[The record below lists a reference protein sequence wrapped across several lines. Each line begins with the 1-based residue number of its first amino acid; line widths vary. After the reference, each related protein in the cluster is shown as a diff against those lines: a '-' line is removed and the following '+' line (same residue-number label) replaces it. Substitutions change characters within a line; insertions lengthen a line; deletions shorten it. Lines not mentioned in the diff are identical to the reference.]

1 MESVGKFKKVS
12 YEEWRKTIRSM
23 SDGITEEGILDLYD
37 GIKLPQRATAGSA
50 GYDLYSPIW
59 IELAPGED
67 AVFPLGIRCK
77 IDNGWFLGIFP
88 RSGLGF
94 KYYLR
99 LANSIGVIDADYV
112 NSDNEGH
119 IMMKVRNESND
130 KTIAINRGDAI
141 AQGIFLPF
149 GITKDDNATG
159 VRNGGFGSTGGAL

>member
-1 MESVGKFKKVS
+1 LNQVGKFSKVS
-12 YEEWRKTIRSM
+12 YNQWSAAIKSQTDAIAEEAI
-23 SDGITEEGILDLYD
+23 IDLYNQ
-37 GIKLPQRATAGSA
+37 IKLPQRATSGSA

-59 IELAPGED
+59 IELGPGED
-67 AVFPLGIRCK
+67 AIFPLGIRCK
-77 IDNGWFLGIFP
+77 IDDGWFLGIFP

-99 LANSIGVIDADYV
+99 LANLTGIIDADYV

-130 KTIAINRGDAI
+130 KTVTISRGDAI

-149 GITKDDNATG
+149 GITTDDNAIGT
-159 VRNGGFGSTGGAL
+159 RNGGFGSTGGAQ